1 MLYNHDMRNAF
12 LTLAL
17 LSAAVLSSHAQ
28 ETAEVTGYVI
38 DSSCVYSKHLS
49 KPTSNACAIACAKG
63 GSPLVLLAD
72 DGTVYLP
79 IDTAVPAQGQNP
91 KLMPFAGERVTAT
104 GKVFELHGA
113 KAINIAKIEKERA
126 GTAGVKAHFL

>member
-1 MLYNHDMRNAF
+1 MRNAF

-17 LSAAVLSSHAQ
+17 LSATALLGHAQ
-28 ETAEVTGYVI
+28 ETAKVTGYVI

-49 KPTSNACAIACAKG
+49 KPTSSACAVACAKG

-104 GKVFELHGA
+104 GKVFELHGSR
-113 KAINIAKIEKERA
+113 AINIAKIEKEKAKPARA
-126 GTAGVKAHFL
+126 K

>member
-1 MLYNHDMRNAF
+1 MRNAF
-12 LTLAL
+12 LILAL
-17 LSAAVLSSHAQ
+17 LSAAAHLDHAQ
-28 ETAEVTGYVI
+28 ETAKVTGYVI

-49 KPTSNACAIACAKG
+49 KPTSNACAVACAKG

-91 KLMPFAGERVTAT
+91 KLMNFAGERVTAT
-104 GKVFELHGA
+104 GKVFELQGS
-113 KAINIAKIEKERA
+113 KAINIANIEREKRA
-126 GTAGVKAHFL
+126 AEKTK